1 LNKTILFFCA
11 LSSGILL
18 FNSNLNAQTT
28 QFRHYTV
35 NDGLASS
42 SVYFAMQDSKGYMW
56 FCTESG
62 VNRFDGRHFE
72 TFTIA
77 DGLADNEN
85 FKCFEDSKGRVW
97 FMSYNGKLSYYKD
110 TGFVNEKT
118 DPGLK
123 YPNAPGVYIVDM
135 VEDEQENIWFSGFAG
150 SIYQYNGKFVHSY
163 KSALSNG
170 DNKLLLLYNKN
181 IYTLNHRQ
189 QGIVHRNKLIDQ
201 SEERI
206 YSDEKAGWLIDYICK
221 QRLPSGI
228 LYFATSTGLMHMQG
242 DSLITDISNSD
253 LKINGSIGAFKI
265 IGDDLW
271 ICAGK
276 AGLFFI
282 PDFLTKGFCG
292 NYQNKLKGSY
302 VCYIATDN
310 EGGIWATSLSEGVYY
325 IPASEVYIT
334 NIPGASITSVSHQR
348 ESEMLA
354 IGNYYGSFMIRT
366 KQGLATQVQ
375 LRSPTVNRIKALKWL
390 SAETLLVGTDIES
403 YLYDVPGK
411 RFSVLH
417 PMSNMYSFCGMDKVD
432 EGLLVAGRSQ
442 ILLFNDQQ
450 SRIVYRNNN
459 PNEKII
465 SIAGDSHSRCWFADI
480 NNLHQLDFI
489 TGTSVR
495 IAGDEIFHA
504 NLKDI
509 RSVNGDLWVATD
521 GNGIFI
527 LRYGK
532 VIKHIYSDNEHMGSN
547 ICRKLVYDGKDK
559 VWAATNKGINVY
571 DIYSYACIKRYTND
585 ILISDD
591 VKDIDLDNGKAYV
604 ATSAGV
610 SIIDIRKFI
619 SMAAP
624 PKVYIKYLS
633 ANNIFYNHAI
643 TPVFDYFKGVVKVSY
658 TAITFQANQS
668 LTYRY
673 KLDDQNS
680 TWNETNAAQIE
691 FYNLNPGKYTLLI
704 AAKKYNSNWCAP
716 FSYTFTILPLWY
728 QSWWFKVSVCLSF
741 LVVLYVWIAR
751 IRWREK
757 EKTAYN
763 KRIASL
769 RSNAL
774 ASQMNPHFIFNT
786 LNSLQTFVLLNKPL
800 AANHYIA
807 KFSALVRWIM
817 NYSAKQ
823 RITLAMELEFL
834 KTYIELEQLRF
845 EEQFTALIEVDEDL
859 HAADI
864 YIPSLIIQPFVE
876 NAIKYGL
883 TGKKEKGLLKIVFK
897 QQSSCVLVTIEDNGI
912 GRARVLQEQQASHKA
927 FESTGIKN
935 TEERLQL
942 ISGGRGK
949 DKLVEI
955 IDLYEHE
962 NPTGTKVVL
971 IIPILQ

>member
-11 LSSGILL
+11 LLSGIFL
-18 FNSNLNAQTT
+18 FNSKLNAQTT
-28 QFRHYTV
+28 QFSHYTV

-42 SVYFAMQDSKGYMW
+42 SVYSAMQDSKGYMW

-97 FMSYNGKLSYYKD
+97 FLSYNGKLSYYKD
-110 TGFVNEKT
+110 TGFANEKT

-123 YPNAPGVYIVDM
+123 YPNTPGVYIVDM
-135 VEDEQENIWFSGFAG
+135 VEDEQGNIWFSGFAG
-150 SIYQYNGKFVHSY
+150 SIYQYNGKFVRSY
-163 KSALSNG
+163 KSAYSNG
-170 DNKLLLLYNKN
+170 VNKLLLLHDKN
-181 IYTLNHRQ
+181 IYALNHRQ
-189 QGIVHRNKLIDQ
+189 RGTVYRNKLTDQ
-201 SEERI
+201 SEESI
-206 YSDEKAGWLIDYICK
+206 YSDEKKDWSIDYICK
-221 QRLPSGI
+221 QRLPSGA
-228 LYFATSTGLMHMQG
+228 LYFATSTGLKHMQG
-242 DSLITDISNSD
+242 DSLITDIRNGD
-253 LKINGSIGAFKI
+253 LKINGVIGAFKI
-265 IGDDLW
+265 IGDNLW

-276 AGLFFI
+276 DGLFFV
-282 PDFLTKGFCG
+282 PDFATKGFRG
-292 NYQNKLKGSY
+292 HYQNKLQGSY
-302 VCYIATDN
+302 ICYIATDN

-325 IPASEVYIT
+325 IPASEAYIT
-334 NIPGASITSVSHQR
+334 NIPGVSVTSVSHQR
-348 ESEMLA
+348 ESGMLA
-354 IGNYYGSFMIRT
+354 IGNYYGSFMIHT
-366 KQGLATQVQ
+366 KQGPPAKVQ
-375 LRSPTVNRIKALKWL
+375 LRFPAVNRIKALKWL
-390 SAETLLVGTDIES
+390 SSETLLVGTDAES
-403 YLYDVPGK
+403 YLYDVRSK
-411 RFSVLH
+411 KLSVIY
-417 PMSNMYSFCGMDKVD
+417 PQTNMYSFCGMDKVD
-432 EGLLVAGRSQ
+432 EGLLIAGRSP
-442 ILLFNDQQ
+442 ILLFNGRR

-459 PNEKII
+459 PNGKII
-465 SIAGDSHSRCWFADI
+465 SIAGDGRDRCWFANI
-480 NNLHQLDFI
+480 NDLYWLDFK
-489 TGTSVR
+489 TGIPVR

-504 NLKDI
+504 NIRDI
-509 RSVNGDLWVATD
+509 RSVNGSLWVGTD
-521 GNGIFI
+521 GNGIFV
-527 LRYGK
+527 LKDGK
-532 VIKHIYSDNEHMGSN
+532 VIKHIYSRSEFMGSN
-547 ICRKLVYDGKDK
+547 ICRKLVYDGADNI
-559 VWAATNKGINVY
+559 WSATNKGINVY
-571 DIYSYACIKRYTND
+571 DIYSFACIKRYTND

-591 VKDIDLDNGKAYV
+591 VKDIELDNGKAYV

-610 SIIDIRKFI
+610 SIIDLRKFI
-619 SMAAP
+619 SKAAP
-624 PKVYIKYLS
+624 PKVYVKYLS
-633 ANNIFYNHAI
+633 ANNVLYNHAI

-658 TAITFQANQS
+658 TAITFQANKS
-668 LTYRY
+668 LSYRY
-673 KLDDQNS
+673 KLDDQNG
-680 TWNETNAAQIE
+680 WNETNGAQIE

-704 AAKKYNSNWCAP
+704 AAKKYNSDWSAP

-728 QSWWFKVSVCLSF
+728 QSWWFKVGICLTL
-741 LVVLYVWIAR
+741 LVLVYAWIAR
-751 IRWREK
+751 IRWREE

-763 KRIASL
+763 KRIAAL

-807 KFSALVRWIM
+807 RFSALVRWIM

-823 RITLAMELEFL
+823 RITLEMELEFL

-845 EEQFTALIEVDEDL
+845 EEQFTALIEMDEDL
-859 HAADI
+859 HVADT
-864 YIPSLIIQPFVE
+864 YIPSLVVQPFVE

-897 QQSSCVLVTIEDNGI
+897 RQGNCVRVTIEDNGV
-912 GRARVLQEQQASHKA
+912 GRAHILQEQQASHKA

-935 TEERLQL
+935 TEERLRL
-942 ISGGRGK
+942 ISGDRSK

>member
-1 LNKTILFFCA
+1 MNKTILFFCA
-11 LSSGILL
+11 LLSGIL
-18 FNSNLNAQTT
+18 FYNKLNAQTT

-85 FKCFEDSKGRVW
+85 FKCFEDSKGRMW
-97 FMSYNGKLSYYKD
+97 FLSYNGKLSYYKD

-118 DPGLK
+118 DPSLK
-123 YPNAPGVYIVDM
+123 YPNAPGLYIVDM
-135 VEDEQENIWFSGFAG
+135 IEDVQGNIWFSGFAG
-150 SIYQYNGKFVHSY
+150 SIYQYNGQLVRSY

-170 DNKLLLLYNKN
+170 GNKLLLLRNKN
-181 IYTLNHRQ
+181 IYTFSNRQ
-189 QGIVHRNKLIDQ
+189 HGTIHRNKLTDQ

-206 YSDEKAGWLIDYICK
+206 YTAEKKEWTVDYICK
-221 QRLPSGI
+221 QLLPSGTF
-228 LYFATSTGLMHMQG
+228 YFATNIGLMHMQG
-242 DSLITDISNSD
+242 DSIITDISNSD

-265 IGDDLW
+265 IGDNLW

-276 AGLFFI
+276 DGLFFI

-292 NYQNKLKGSY
+292 NYQNKLNKSY
-302 VCYIATDN
+302 ICYITPDN
-310 EGGIWATSLSEGVYY
+310 EGGLWAASLSEGVYY
-325 IPASEVYIT
+325 IPASEAYIT
-334 NIPGASITSVSHQR
+334 NIPGVSVTSVSHQQQ
-348 ESEMLA
+348 SGMLA
-354 IGNYYGSFMIRT
+354 IGNYYGSFTLQT
-366 KQGLATQVQ
+366 KGGTTTKVQ
-375 LRSPTVNRIKALKWL
+375 LHSTSVNRIKALKWL
-390 SAETLLVGTDIES
+390 SPETLLVGTDAES
-403 YLYDVPGK
+403 YLYDVPAK
-411 RFSVLH
+411 RLNILY

-432 EGLLVAGRSQ
+432 EGLLIAGRSQ
-442 ILLFNDQQ
+442 ILLFTSRK
-450 SRIVYRNNN
+450 SRIVYHNEN

-465 SIAGDSHSRCWFADI
+465 CIAGDGRNRCWFADV
-480 NNLHQLDFI
+480 NNLYWLDF
-489 TGTSVR
+489 TADKPVR

-504 NLKDI
+504 NLRDI
-509 RSVNGDLWVATD
+509 RSVNGDLWVGTD

-527 LRYGK
+527 LRNRK
-532 VIKHIYSDNEHMGSN
+532 VIKHIYPGNERMGSN

-559 VWAATNKGINVY
+559 LWAATNKGINVY
-571 DIYSYACIKRYTND
+571 DISSYACVKRYTND

-591 VKDIDLDNGKAYV
+591 VKDIELGNNKAYV

-619 SMAAP
+619 SKATP
-624 PKVYIKYLS
+624 PRVYVKYLS
-633 ANNIFYNHAI
+633 ANNVFYNHAL
-643 TPVFDYFKGVVKVSY
+643 TPSFDYFKGVVKVSY

-668 LTYRY
+668 LNYRY
-673 KLDDQNS
+673 KLDDRNS

-704 AAKKYNSNWCAP
+704 AAKKYNSDWSIP
-716 FSYTFTILPLWY
+716 FSYTFTVRPLWY
-728 QSWWFKVSVCLSF
+728 QSWWFKVGIGLAL

-763 KRIASL
+763 KRIAEL

-823 RITLAMELEFL
+823 RITLAKELEFL

-845 EEQFTALIEVDEDL
+845 EEQFTALIEVSEDL
-859 HAADI
+859 HVTDT

-897 QQSSCVLVTIEDNGI
+897 QQGNCLLVTIEDNGV
-912 GRARVLQEQQASHKA
+912 GRVRVLQEQQASHKT

-935 TEERLQL
+935 TEERLRL
-942 ISGGRGK
+942 ISGRSK